1 MAACTKSTT
10 ICGKLVQGN
19 PRTLVDLLQWHAA
32 STSATSPAEA
42 ANSPATSISSGF
54 TWIDDSGNVAR
65 KLAYADL
72 EREARVVAQ
81 GLLASKAHGQRVL
94 LIFEPGLDFV
104 VGFFGCVY
112 AGAIA
117 VPVYPPL
124 KDEDF
129 FKVRALLSSP
139 PLLPSPPLSAPVPQ
153 ERVLAGARAI
163 SSSSSGAVLAWLA
176 AKGRYFLSFR

>member
-1 MAACTKSTT
+1 MATTIPT
-10 ICGKLVQGN
+10 ICGKTVQGN
-19 PRTLVDLLQWHAA
+19 PRTLVDLLQRHAA
-32 STSATSPAEA
+32 ATTTSPADA
-42 ANSPATSISSGF
+42 ANTTASAISSGF
-54 TWIDDSGNVAR
+54 SWIDDSGNVAR
-65 KLAYADL
+65 KLTYADL

-81 GLLASKAHGQRVL
+81 GLQANKAHGQRVL

-129 FKVRALLSSP
+129 FKVPSPSPRTWRHCDQCNLSP
-139 PLLPSPPLSAPVPQ
+139 IRFLIGWLLPPPP
-153 ERVLAGARAI
+153 I
-163 SSSSSGAVLAWLA
+163 
-176 AKGRYFLSFR
+176 FCD

>member
-1 MAACTKSTT
+1 MATPTTPIPT
-10 ICGKLVQGN
+10 ICGKTVQGN
-19 PRTLVDLLQWHAA
+19 PRTLVDLLQRHAA
-32 STSATSPAEA
+32 ATATSPADA
-42 ANSPATSISSGF
+42 ANTTASAISSGF
-54 TWIDDSGNVAR
+54 SWIDDGGNVAR
-65 KLAYADL
+65 KLTYADL

-81 GLLASKAHGQRVL
+81 GLQANKAHGQRVL

-129 FKVRALLSSP
+129 FKV
-139 PLLPSPPLSAPVPQ
+139 PSPLPTPHSQPLNVAS
-153 ERVLAGARAI
+153 L
-163 SSSSSGAVLAWLA
+163 
-176 AKGRYFLSFR
+176 